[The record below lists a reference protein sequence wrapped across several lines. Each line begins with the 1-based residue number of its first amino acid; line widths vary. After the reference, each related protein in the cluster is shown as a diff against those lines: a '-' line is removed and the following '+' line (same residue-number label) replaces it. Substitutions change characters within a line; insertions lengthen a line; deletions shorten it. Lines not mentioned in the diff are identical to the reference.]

1 MLFYEILTYVIVK
14 HMKTIVQKRV
24 NLNGIIL
31 EGSYIEIQKI
41 LH

>member
-14 HMKTIVQKRV
+14 YMKTIVQKRV

-31 EGSYIEIQKI
+31 EGSYIEIHKI
-41 LH
+41 PQ